1 MVWMYFRG
9 LPAEATTECL
19 YFLTNELAEQIEF
32 TKRTRKEACGR
43 FWLRSIEDAKQ
54 ILHCSNY
61 AVTDNCLVRL
71 YMDCRYLKSCV
82 KVVVRGMLATTSEE
96 RRLYEHCRKFG
107 TVCKLEFDAEAAN
120 IWFDT
125 EMAAQDLVNTR
136 KVLGKSVQ
144 AYIDSTVQEIVIPD
158 SNEIID
164 GEPMFIDSSDSST
177 DIPKKALSGPKPAIQ
192 PLVRQKR
199 VGRKSTRMPAA
210 KNKATESLGNSAHS
224 HSARKTASKRPRNPK
239 LMIRQGTVVRTDPMH
254 ISQSDTEAPRRSRRR
269 IRNMLDLRH
278 WREKAPFIY
287 EFIYRRVP
295 ELTADDD
302 GCCLSMAWSTA
313 DSPGMVNCY
322 LSQGNV
328 QAASLIKEWSMVR
341 QRSDDVSSVITMT
354 TFDIPERG
362 GMANIKSLL
371 SAFNSEDV
379 AILHKNQMKDGNL
392 QAISN
397 LKLRDEGRVLFG
409 CAMESVVVWTTDSI
423 LQRGSLLLLDGIDG
437 VYDVGRDYVVANSSR
452 GEVGVWKSGSR
463 NYIWRYNDTRRFRTA
478 PQLETPL
485 VTALHIASSDDGAFV
500 GNHTGCLAYC
510 DFREPYMR
518 LLTTSDQD
526 GAIKCIEQVS
536 DTEILIGTC
545 DGFLGL
551 LDTRYVRT
559 TTKASAV
566 RTYPTPAGSAIN
578 AIRPCPYDSNVFATA
593 VDTNVHIYC
602 KEPQNSP
609 LIFTHEAHQS
619 PVTDFGWHP
628 RHEYPYTIG
637 SAELGTDRGSGEIQI
652 WRPANYLL

>member
-9 LPAEATTECL
+9 LPTEATTECL
-19 YFLTNELAEQIEF
+19 YFLTNELAEQIEIQ
-32 TKRTRKEACGR
+32 RTRKEACGR
-43 FWLRSIEDAKQ
+43 FQLSSIEDAKH

-61 AVTDNCLVRL
+61 AVMENCLVRL
-71 YMDCRYLKSCV
+71 YMDHGYLSHCV
-82 KVVVRGMLATTSEE
+82 KVVVQGMLATASEE

-107 TVCKLEFDAEAAN
+107 TVCKLELDAKAAN
-120 IWFDT
+120 VWFDT
-125 EMAAQDLVNTR
+125 KTAAQDLINTR
-136 KVLGKSVQ
+136 KELGHNVQ
-144 AYIDSTVQEIVIPD
+144 AYIDSTIGEVVVPD
-158 SNEIID
+158 SSEIID
-164 GEPMFIDSSDSST
+164 DEPMVIDSSESAINSPQKTSS
-177 DIPKKALSGPKPAIQ
+177 DPPHAL
-192 PLVRQKR
+192 LVKQKR
-199 VGRKSTRMPAA
+199 AGRKSTRAA
-210 KNKATESLGNSAHS
+210 TKSKAESPGNSARS
-224 HSARKTASKRPRNPK
+224 FAARKTTSKRPRNPK
-239 LMIRQGTVVRTDPMH
+239 LMIRQGTVMRTDPMH
-254 ISQSDTEAPRRSRRR
+254 ISQSDSEAPRRSRRR
-269 IRNMLDLRH
+269 IRNTVDMRH

-287 EFIYRRVP
+287 EFIYRRAP

-322 LSQGNV
+322 LSQGNI

-354 TFDIPERG
+354 TFDIPARG
-362 GMANIKSLL
+362 GMANVKSLL

-379 AILHKNQMKDGNL
+379 AVLHKNQMKDGNS
-392 QAISN
+392 QAISS
-397 LKLRDEGRVLFG
+397 LKLRDDGRVLFG

-463 NYIWRYNDTRRFRTA
+463 NYIWRYNDTRRFRSA

-485 VTALHIASSDDGAFV
+485 VSALHVASSDDGVFV
-500 GNHTGCLAYC
+500 GDSTGRLAYC
-510 DFREPYMR
+510 DFREPYMQ
-518 LLTTSDQD
+518 LLTTSDQG

-536 DTEILIGTC
+536 DNEILVGTN

-559 TTKASAV
+559 SAKASTV
-566 RTYPTPAGSAIN
+566 RTYPTPAGIAIN
-578 AIRPCPYDSNVFATA
+578 AIRPCPYDPNVFATA

-628 RHEYPYTIG
+628 RPEYPYTIG

-652 WRPANYLL
+652 WRPANYLLQ